1 MSIMTSSSPTSLA
14 QTPVSPEIP
23 ELVIKPSRGWIS
35 IDWAEIWHYRELLY
49 FLVWRDLKVRYKQ
62 TVLGVAWAV
71 LQPLLTTFIFT
82 IIFGKFVHIPI
93 PDNLPYAVFVYA
105 GLLPFSF
112 FQTGV
117 NQAGMSLISQQ
128 NLLTKVYFPRLFVPT
143 SSIGAGLV
151 DMAISFGVYGI
162 ILACYRFVPSWQI
175 IYLPGL
181 LLLTIMVTLGLGY
194 LLAALTVSYR
204 DFRYVIPFMLQV
216 LFYASPV
223 IFPVTIVPTR
233 YRWIL
238 ALNPLTGIIDGYRSA
253 ILRQPWHVPTLCIS
267 IAMTIVLFI
276 FGLFYFRKTER
287 RFADI
292 A

>member
-1 MSIMTSSSPTSLA
+1 MTVMTSDSPTEIIA
-14 QTPVSPEIP
+14 QQQAAVPTEM
-23 ELVIKPSRGWIS
+23 VIEARRGWIG

-62 TVLGVAWAV
+62 TVLGIAWAV
-71 LQPLLTTFIFT
+71 LQPLLSTFIFT
-82 IIFGKFVHIPI
+82 IIFGMFAHIPT
-93 PDNLPYAVFVYA
+93 PGMPYAVFVYA
-105 GLLPFSF
+105 GLLPFTF

-117 NQAGMSLISQQ
+117 NQAGLSLISQQ

-162 ILACYRFVPSWQI
+162 ILASYRFVPSWQI
-175 IYLPGL
+175 VYVPGL
-181 LLLTIMVTLGLGY
+181 LLLTILVTLGLGY

-204 DFRYVIPFMLQV
+204 DFRYVIPFMLQ
-216 LFYASPV
+216 LFMYASPV
-223 IFPVTIVPTR
+223 IFPVTLVPTR

-253 ILRQPWHVPTLCIS
+253 ILGQPWHLPTLGIS
-267 IAMTIVLFI
+267 IATTIGLFI

>member
-1 MSIMTSSSPTSLA
+1 MTSDSL
-14 QTPVSPEIP
+14 PEISAQQP
-23 ELVIKPSRGWIS
+23 AVLPTEMVIEARRGWIG
-35 IDWAEIWHYRELLY
+35 IDWSEIWHYRELLY

-71 LQPLLTTFIFT
+71 LQPVLSTFIFT
-82 IIFGKFVHIPI
+82 IIFGMFAKIPTGG
-93 PDNLPYAVFVYA
+93 LPYAVFVYA
-105 GLLPFSF
+105 GLLPFTF

-117 NQAGMSLISQQ
+117 NQAGLSLISQQ

-162 ILACYRFVPSWQI
+162 ILACYHFVPSWQI
-175 IYLPGL
+175 VFVP
-181 LLLTIMVTLGLGY
+181 IMVTLGLGY

-204 DFRYVIPFMLQV
+204 DFRYVIPFMLQI
-216 LFYASPV
+216 FMYASPV
-223 IFPVTIVPTR
+223 VWPLKMIPQK
-233 YRWIL
+233 YRL
-238 ALNPLTGIIDGYRSA
+238 VAGLNPMAGIIDAYRSA
-253 ILRQPWHVPTLCIS
+253 ILGQPWHLPTLGIS
-267 IAMTIVLFI
+267 IAMTIVLFV